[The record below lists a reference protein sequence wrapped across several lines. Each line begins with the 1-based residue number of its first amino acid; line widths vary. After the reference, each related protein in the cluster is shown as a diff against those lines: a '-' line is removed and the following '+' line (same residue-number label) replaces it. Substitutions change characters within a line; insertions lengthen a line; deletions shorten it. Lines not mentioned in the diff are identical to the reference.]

1 MGSAGAAVAATE
13 AVGRGC
19 ARLPA
24 LVAAALALPGVV
36 PRAAAEAAPETRV
49 VTLRYLDYRDWQPGA
64 RRMQVESPLLHL
76 RLPLSEAY
84 TLEGTV
90 VHDAMSGASP
100 LWHDTLS
107 GASGLGVTDH
117 RTAADAKLRRYDE
130 GGNVAI
136 GIAGSSERDYRSQ
149 AASFEVNRNESD
161 GNRTWAFGIA
171 ASDDRIDSVNGVA
184 TGERRRTFDVQFGV
198 TQVWNAD
205 VVVTSSM
212 SWSHGNGYY
221 SDPYKPLDTR
231 PRSRD
236 VVAWLTRV
244 IRHLPGSGAVARLA
258 YRYLHDSFG
267 ASSHTLDAEL
277 AQPLG
282 GGWTLAP
289 RLRYYTQ
296 DAADFYR
303 DPVFPQGYRPGGY
316 YTADTRLS
324 AFGAFTPGLWIEK
337 RFADGWSVDGRLEFY
352 RQRSA
357 WHLGGDGSPGLS
369 PLSARWLSVGVTRE
383 F

>member
-1 MGSAGAAVAATE
+1 MVATDGAGHS
-13 AVGRGC
+13 GRGR
-19 ARLPA
+19 ARLSA
-24 LVAAALALPGVV
+24 IVAAALALPGIA

-64 RRMQVESPLLHL
+64 RRMQVESPSVYL
-76 RLPLSEAY
+76 RLPLAETY
-84 TLEGTV
+84 VVEGAV

-117 RTAADAKLRRYDE
+117 RTAADAKLRRYD
-130 GGNVAI
+130 GSGNIAV
-136 GIAGSSERDYRSQ
+136 GVAGSSERDYRSQ
-149 AASFEVNRNESD
+149 ALSFEVNRNEAD

-171 ASDDRIDSVNGVA
+171 GADDRIDSVNGVA
-184 TGERRRTFDVQFGV
+184 TGERRRTLDVQLGV

-205 VVVTSSM
+205 TVVTSSL

-244 IRHLPGSGAVARLA
+244 VRNLPGSGAVVRLA

-267 ASSHTLDAEL
+267 ASSHTFDNEWV
-277 AQPLG
+277 QPLPE
-282 GGWTLAP
+282 GWTLSP

-303 DPVFPQGYRPGGY
+303 DPVFPQGYRAGDY

-324 AFGAFTPGLWIEK
+324 AFGAFTPGIGVEK
-337 RFADGWSVDGRLEFY
+337 RFAGGWSVDGRVEYY

-357 WHLGGDGSPGLS
+357 WHLGGEGSPGLS
-369 PLSARWLSVGVTRE
+369 PLSARWISVGITRE